1 MGVKCRKVAQYL
13 GNNREAVYLR
23 YDKSICGSCTESIV
37 SHVLS
42 ERLSRSPFSWFK
54 PSLAKMAMLQVY
66 TMNGGRVVADD
77 IRVSTSKEDAQQE
90 LKSLSHDWKKYNNY
104 MDRQIECKRQVSGR
118 MY

>member
-1 MGVKCRKVAQYL
+1 M
-13 GNNREAVYLR
+13 
-23 YDKSICGSCTESIV
+23 